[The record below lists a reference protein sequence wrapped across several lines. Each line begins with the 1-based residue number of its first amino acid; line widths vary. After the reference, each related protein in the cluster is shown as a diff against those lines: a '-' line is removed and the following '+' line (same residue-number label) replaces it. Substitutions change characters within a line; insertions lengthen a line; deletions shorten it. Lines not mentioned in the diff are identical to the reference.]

1 MNVKKNY
8 EYLLSDLSSL
18 NGVGVKTSNLLKKKR
33 LKISLIYYGNYL
45 DLIPIGVY
53 HPK

>member
-18 NGVGVKTSNLLKKKR
+18 NGVGVKRVIYLK
-33 LKISLIYYGNYL
+33 
-45 DLIPIGVY
+45 D
-53 HPK
+53 